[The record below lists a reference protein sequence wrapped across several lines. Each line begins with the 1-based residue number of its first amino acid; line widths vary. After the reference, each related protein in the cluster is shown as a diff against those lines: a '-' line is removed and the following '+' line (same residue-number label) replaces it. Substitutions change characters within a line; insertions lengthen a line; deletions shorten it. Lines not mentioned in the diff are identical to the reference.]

1 MVIPEGEF
9 ENAAVSMIDEYGE
22 KAADETSTRI
32 AESKA
37 RGFDFSA
44 RAWER
49 VLGCIQRLQDEG
61 MVGRN
66 GVVRQTCSCVDPVRT
81 AEDTTASPM
90 GTSGGLEVRAR

>member
-9 ENAAVSMIDEYGE
+9 ENAAVNMIDEYGE

-32 AESKA
+32 AESRV

-49 VLGCIQRLQDEG
+49 VLECIQRLQYEG
-61 MVGRN
+61 VAGRN
-66 GVVRQTCSCVDPVRT
+66 G
-81 AEDTTASPM
+81 
-90 GTSGGLEVRAR
+90 